1 MKRAYS
7 KSQYAKPYERYCREL
22 YPAEAEQIFQR
33 AEDYYLEF
41 MKDMPDLGENMM
53 AKNMLDWLTIIS
65 FYEASGHRLDG
76 KALLEIKRRAV
87 EKMKFIGKL
96 VDGNRSKWP
105 YRLFEKAYTNFN
117 RMQAEHQAKGEW
129 LDSWKVEINPDR
141 RTDGFISSAA
151 RSQSTPR
158 RTATASCCP
167 TSARPTTTLPRSC
180 TRGSSA
186 RRPKPSVA
194 TAVITGTSATKAP
207 CLRITGTWRR
217 YEFRIFPHFSPYI
230 APQNATYAMAK
241 LIKRLKI

>member
-141 RTDGFISSAA
+141 RTD
-151 RSQSTPR
+151 
-158 RTATASCCP
+158 TASCCP

-241 LIKRLKI
+241 LIKLLKI

>member
-53 AKNMLDWLTIIS
+53 AKNMLDWFTIIS

-87 EKMKFIGKL
+87 EKIKFIGKL

-105 YRLFEKAYTNFN
+105 YRLFEKTYINFN

-141 RTDGFISSAA
+141 RTDGFSFHLVGCPIAKHA
-151 RSQSTPR
+151 KAHGYGELLPYLCKTDHYLAKVMHAQLIRTQTEALGGDCCDYWYVGDQSPVLEDYR
-158 RTATASCCP
+158 D
-167 TSARPTTTLPRSC
+167 LEE
-180 TRGSSA
+180 
-186 RRPKPSVA
+186 
-194 TAVITGTSATKAP
+194 I
-207 CLRITGTWRR
+207 
-217 YEFRIFPHFSPYI
+217 
-230 APQNATYAMAK
+230 
-241 LIKRLKI
+241 

>member
-129 LDSWKVEINPDR
+129 LDR
-141 RTDGFISSAA
+141 
-151 RSQSTPR
+151 
-158 RTATASCCP
+158 
-167 TSARPTTTLPRSC
+167 
-180 TRGSSA
+180 
-186 RRPKPSVA
+186 
-194 TAVITGTSATKAP
+194 
-207 CLRITGTWRR
+207 
-217 YEFRIFPHFSPYI
+217 
-230 APQNATYAMAK
+230 
-241 LIKRLKI
+241 

>member
-33 AEDYYLEF
+33 AKEYYLEF

-76 KALLEIKRRAV
+76 KALLEIMRRAV

-105 YRLFEKAYTNFN
+105 YRLFEKTYTNFN
-117 RMQAEHQAKGEW
+117 RMQAEHHAKGEW
-129 LDSWKVEINPDR
+129 LDSW
-141 RTDGFISSAA
+141 
-151 RSQSTPR
+151 
-158 RTATASCCP
+158 
-167 TSARPTTTLPRSC
+167 
-180 TRGSSA
+180 
-186 RRPKPSVA
+186 
-194 TAVITGTSATKAP
+194 
-207 CLRITGTWRR
+207 
-217 YEFRIFPHFSPYI
+217 
-230 APQNATYAMAK
+230 
-241 LIKRLKI
+241 

>member
-33 AEDYYLEF
+33 AEDYYLDF

-105 YRLFEKAYTNFN
+105 YRLFEKTYINFN

-141 RTDGFISSAA
+141 RTDGFSFHLVG
-151 RSQSTPR
+151 
-158 RTATASCCP
+158 CP
-167 TSARPTTTLPRSC
+167 IAKHAKAHGYGELLPYLC
-180 TRGSSA
+180 KTD
-186 RRPKPSVA
+186 
-194 TAVITGTSATKAP
+194 
-207 CLRITGTWRR
+207 
-217 YEFRIFPHFSPYI
+217 H
-230 APQNATYAMAK
+230 
-241 LIKRLKI
+241 